1 MVQDKIIREIKALG
15 STDHVNEEYISLMA
29 GVLNEDSLKELL
41 AYYQSNLSST
51 SAYAYTTILDAY
63 NRVKNSNKF
72 KKQLHDK
79 VYRINEPVNILLSQY
94 EDKKS
99 RKVGSS
105 KKQLQARFLN
115 LSYDEQIAIIK
126 SFLQGCMS
134 DREWCYST
142 LRKWWSDELI
152 HPILDAWN
160 TYHEEHCGWLFP
172 RYMPVQIIREHVEE
186 LSYDSNYYHLCKR
199 LANEPWFE
207 IDRERLLKLVDDSQ
221 FMWVMTLTSGGLSA
235 DEAFKVVFGRV
246 AFVVHYY
253 IDDRDDYTNFY
264 QTYGSASSYVKL
276 SYKEADKVFY
286 MHKLEKRNMILSSIC
301 KMGMYDEVRQ
311 FLEFDEKIHNE
322 FLTKYAVK
330 IDELRNGTPVEQ
342 DVMLYGLYPE
352 YAQFVA
358 ERFPMK
364 YKELLPS
371 GIEEDLPL

>member
-51 SAYAYTTILDAY
+51 SAYAYTIILDAY

-105 KKQLQARFLN
+105 KKQ
-115 LSYDEQIAIIK
+115 IAIIK

-160 TYHEEHCGWLFP
+160 TYH
-172 RYMPVQIIREHVEE
+172 
-186 LSYDSNYYHLCKR
+186 
-199 LANEPWFE
+199 
-207 IDRERLLKLVDDSQ
+207 
-221 FMWVMTLTSGGLSA
+221 
-235 DEAFKVVFGRV
+235 
-246 AFVVHYY
+246 
-253 IDDRDDYTNFY
+253 
-264 QTYGSASSYVKL
+264 
-276 SYKEADKVFY
+276 
-286 MHKLEKRNMILSSIC
+286 
-301 KMGMYDEVRQ
+301 
-311 FLEFDEKIHNE
+311 
-322 FLTKYAVK
+322 
-330 IDELRNGTPVEQ
+330 
-342 DVMLYGLYPE
+342 
-352 YAQFVA
+352 
-358 ERFPMK
+358 
-364 YKELLPS
+364 
-371 GIEEDLPL
+371 

>member
-1 MVQDKIIREIKALG
+1 M
-15 STDHVNEEYISLMA
+15 NEEYISLMA

-41 AYYQSNLSST
+41 EYYQSNFSSM
-51 SAYAYTTILDAY
+51 SAHVYTTILDSY

-72 KKQLHDK
+72 KKQLHDR

-99 RKVGSS
+99 RKVGAS

-115 LSYDEQIAIIK
+115 LSYDEQIAIVK

-134 DREWCYST
+134 DREWCYNT

-172 RYMPVQIIREHVEE
+172 RHMPVQIIREHVDE

-199 LANEPWFE
+199 LAAEPWFE
-207 IDRERLLKLVDDSQ
+207 IDKERLLELVDDSK

-253 IDDRDDYTNFY
+253 IGDRDDYANFY

-276 SYKEADKVFY
+276 SYKDADKVFY
-286 MHKLEKRNMILSSIC
+286 MHKLETMNLILSSIC
-301 KMGMYDEVRQ
+301 KMGLYDEVRQ
-311 FLEFDEKIHNE
+311 FLEFDEKVHNE

-342 DVMLYGLYPE
+342 EVMLYDLYYE
-352 YAQFVA
+352 YARFVA